1 MIIST
6 DRQIALDKV
15 QHSFMMKPLNKLGNY
30 HNIIKAIYNKST
42 GNIIMVKIW
51 KLRCRTLDDYIYI
64 YIHNIHMHIYMLLHT
79 HTHTLK

>member
-6 DRQIALDKV
+6 DTQIALDKV
-15 QHSFMMKPLNKLGNY
+15 QHNFMIKPLNKLGNY

-51 KLRCRTLDDYIYI
+51 KRRCRTLDDYIYI
-64 YIHNIHMHIYMLLHT
+64 HTHTYIHMHIYIYAST
-79 HTHTLK
+79 HTHT

>member
-42 GNIIMVKIW
+42 GNIIMVKI
-51 KLRCRTLDDYIYI
+51 
-64 YIHNIHMHIYMLLHT
+64 
-79 HTHTLK
+79 